1 VTRKKMGS
9 DFPLN
14 DWIREEH
21 IEFLRTETDLF
32 ETAMLNS
39 ILQKYEGSRMKNRII
54 FSLVALTLWRDVNAD
69 GQ

>member
-1 VTRKKMGS
+1 MGF

-32 ETAMLNS
+32 ETAML
-39 ILQKYEGSRMKNRII
+39 KNRII